1 MKGLILKEMYMSAKY
16 FKSFI
21 FIVAV
26 FLGISFFGD
35 NNLMFIAY
43 PCLLTSIMP
52 ITLIAYDERCKWDI
66 FSQTLPYTKSQLVS
80 SKYLAGLIFSTV
92 AYILSIAVLTLK
104 MFTNQNFNMDEII
117 FYAIIML
124 IVALFCPA
132 LILPF
137 VFKFGTEKGRIVF
150 YIICGIF
157 AALMAIFTKNLYGDS
172 SVSISTASITPLL
185 AALTIIVI
193 LYAGSWILSIHLYKK
208 RKF

>member
-1 MKGLILKEMYMSAKY
+1 MKGLILKDLYMSAKY

-66 FSQTLPYTKSQLVS
+66 FSQTMPYTKSQLVS
-80 SKYLAGLIFSTV
+80 SKYVVGLIFSAA

-104 MFTNQNFNMDEII
+104 MFASQNFKSDEFM
-117 FYAIIML
+117 FYITIML
-124 IVALFCPA
+124 IVALFCPT
-132 LILPF
+132 LIFPF

-157 AALMAIFTKNLYGDS
+157 AALMAIFTKNLYDDS
-172 SVSISTASITPLL
+172 SANISTISTTPLL
-185 AALTIIVI
+185 AALAIIVV
-193 LYAGSWILSIHLYKK
+193 LYAGSWVLSIHLYKK